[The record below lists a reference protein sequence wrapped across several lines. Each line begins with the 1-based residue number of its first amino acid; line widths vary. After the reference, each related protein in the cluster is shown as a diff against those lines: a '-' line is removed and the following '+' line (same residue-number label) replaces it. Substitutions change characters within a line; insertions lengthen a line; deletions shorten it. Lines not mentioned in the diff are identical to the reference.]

1 MIEKNFLQKEVGVL
15 ETVKP
20 KETIGK
26 KGLEYF
32 LRLIGLE
39 SKK

>member
-1 MIEKNFLQKEVGVL
+1 MIEKNFLQREVGVP

-26 KGLEYF
+26 KCLECF

-39 SKK
+39 PNK